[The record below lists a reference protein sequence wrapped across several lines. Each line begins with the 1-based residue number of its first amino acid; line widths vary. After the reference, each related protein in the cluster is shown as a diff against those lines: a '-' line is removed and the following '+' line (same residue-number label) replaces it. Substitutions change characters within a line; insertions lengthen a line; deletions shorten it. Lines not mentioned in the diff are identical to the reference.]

1 MMDKENIRSLFLDSS
16 MVEHSAVNRRVVGSS
31 PTRGVKSPAGTD
43 TAKRQEIR
51 LLGQVVKTP
60 PFHGGNMGSNPVGV
74 IYHRAPWPSGK
85 AKVCNTSITS
95 SILVGAFRKASV

>member
-1 MMDKENIRSLFLDSS
+1 MPGKIPYGMR
-16 MVEHSAVNRRVVGSS
+16 
-31 PTRGVKSPAGTD
+31 P
-43 TAKRQEIR
+43 
-51 LLGQVVKTP
+51 LGQAVKTP

-95 SILVGAFRKASV
+95 SILVDASKPPSEKGGGFHLSVVFFLQCMLAAGGVFQ